1 MSNARSAPVIVK
13 AADSR
18 TDKGQPT
25 SSPRELAAGRSR
37 AGGGSD
43 AAARSSCSAKALSP
57 FLVLWAR
64 MRCDTSSSAAL
75 SSGGGGAPGVG
86 GPFGIWC
93 ETVEPCRCSRWMP
106 SLPTQPSERMTASVP
121 PASRVRRRCCS
132 GADVPARTSAHAASL
147 EAATSMTLQRWP
159 TSSSEKKEPP
169 PCACDFVRVECSAC
183 LESAAPPCSMSAH
196 SARQCSSIAASLWAH
211 SCSAA
216 SDWQCLGESLWKGE
230 RNTASDGNAPGASA
244 PSSGVPSS
252 EKPGSRLSPSRAMAN
267 SPRAFRSA
275 KPS

>member
-1 MSNARSAPVIVK
+1 MREPPASLAVGGTGRHRRRRPRLAGSLGRHKRRAPSVMSNARSAPVIVK

-43 AAARSSCSAKALSP
+43 AAARSSCSASALSP

-106 SLPTQPSERMTASVP
+106 SLPRDRTAPPHTSTRAAAAARHRPLPTQPSERMTASVP
-121 PASRVRRRCCS
+121 PMARGGRPDGRDAPRQHPPGLLPRQRR
-132 GADVPARTSAHAASL
+132 A
-147 EAATSMTLQRWP
+147 
-159 TSSSEKKEPP
+159 
-169 PCACDFVRVECSAC
+169 
-183 LESAAPPCSMSAH
+183 
-196 SARQCSSIAASLWAH
+196 
-211 SCSAA
+211 
-216 SDWQCLGESLWKGE
+216 
-230 RNTASDGNAPGASA
+230 
-244 PSSGVPSS
+244 
-252 EKPGSRLSPSRAMAN
+252 
-267 SPRAFRSA
+267 
-275 KPS
+275 